1 MQFKDN
7 SRQAKKAVKDAGIE
21 WLTKSSLLVVGQA
34 QALAA
39 HDTGYLRDVSID
51 YEVDEAEMRAYVG
64 SSADYAVF
72 IEFGTGEFAENGG
85 GRKGGWVYRSDKD
98 GKWYF
103 TYGQPPKPFLRPAFR
118 NNKSRIEAL
127 GNAIFSK
134 LGG

>member
-21 WLTKSSLLVVGQA
+21 WLTKSSHLVVDQA
-34 QALAA
+34 QALAP
-39 HDTGYLRDVSID
+39 HDTGYLRDVSISH
-51 YEVDEAEMRAYVG
+51 EIDEAEMKATIG
-64 SSADYAVF
+64 SSAEYSVLV
-72 IEFGTGEFAENGG
+72 EFGTGEFAENGG

-98 GKWYF
+98 GQFYF
-103 TYGQPPKPFLRPAFR
+103 TYGSPPKPFLRPAFR
-118 NNKSRIEAL
+118 TNKSRIEAL